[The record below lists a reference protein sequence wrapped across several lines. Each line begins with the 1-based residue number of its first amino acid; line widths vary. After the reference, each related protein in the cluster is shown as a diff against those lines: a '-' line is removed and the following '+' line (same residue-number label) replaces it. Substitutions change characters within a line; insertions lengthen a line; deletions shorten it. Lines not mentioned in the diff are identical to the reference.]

1 MPRSRDEL
9 RAAVDA
15 GEWLRGGDVAI
26 VLGRGRTTVHRLF
39 ESGEL
44 GWKFMPGGKQRHADP
59 ADVRR
64 LLAEAE
70 QVHRGSATA
79 D

>member
-9 RAAVDA
+9 RAALDT
-15 GEWLRGGDVAI
+15 GEWLRAGDVAI

-44 GWKFMPGGKQRHADP
+44 GWKYLPGGSQRHANR
-59 ADVRR
+59 ADVLQ
-64 LLAEAE
+64 LLTDAE
-70 QVHRGSATA
+70 QVHRGGATA
-79 D
+79 